1 MICGNTVIK
10 IQISATG
17 KNEIGEAE
25 KTWDTVQSIRG
36 WLDLSSGDSKY
47 TTYNAK
53 MQESTHIFVSDYVQ
67 LNRKI
72 KAENSRVIDEDGLTY
87 DIMLVDDPMKLHK
100 QLEIYLKYTGGQTN
114 GECNI

>member
-1 MICGNTVIK
+1 MIGGNTVIK

-17 KNEIGEAE
+17 KNEIGEAV

-53 MQESTHIFVSDYVQ
+53 MQESTHAFVSDYVQ

-100 QLEIYLKYTGGQTN
+100 QLEIYLKYTGGQIN